1 MIKESI
7 KKVVERLDL
16 TREEAHSTML
26 SIMNGEATP
35 AQIASFITALR
46 MKGETIDEITGCA
59 FAMREKSVHIK
70 VIRKTLVDT
79 CGTGGD
85 GGKTFNIST
94 ASALVV
100 AGCELTVAKHGNKA
114 VSSECGSADV
124 LEALGVNIKIEPQKV
139 EQCINTIG
147 IGFMFAPSFHSAMK
161 HAVLP
166 RKEIGIRTV
175 FNILG
180 PLTNPAGA
188 SAQVVGVY
196 DGDLTEKLCGVLN
209 NLGVNHAFV
218 VHGEDGLD
226 EISICANTKISE
238 LKDSMINTY
247 SFNPEDFGIKKVLLS
262 QINGGTPQQNKEI
275 IKSILDGKKGPHR
288 NIVVLNAAFALVAGD
303 AAKDIKNGIKLAE
316 ESIDSGNAKRKLDEI
331 VKFSNEIALNDD

>member
-7 KKVVERLDL
+7 KKVVEKLDL

-26 SIMNGEATP
+26 SIMNGETTP

-124 LEALGVNIKIEPQKV
+124 LEALGVNIKIEPHKV
-139 EQCINTIG
+139 EQCINMVG

-196 DGDLTEKLCGVLN
+196 NEDLTEKLCGVLN
-209 NLGVNHAFV
+209 NLGVHHAFV

-226 EISICANTKISE
+226 EVSICANTKISE
-238 LKDSMINTY
+238 LKDREITTY
-247 SFNPEDFGIKKVLLS
+247 SFNPEDFGIPKVHLS
-262 QINGGTPQQNKEI
+262 QISGGSREKNKEI
-275 IKSILDGKKGPHR
+275 IKSILNGKKGPQR
-288 NIVVLNAAFALVAGD
+288 NITILNSAFALVAGD
-303 AAKDIKNGIKLAE
+303 MAKDIKHGIKLAE
-316 ESIDSGNAKRKLDEI
+316 ESIDSGNAKRKLEELI
-331 VKFSNEIALNDD
+331 KFSNDAALNDE